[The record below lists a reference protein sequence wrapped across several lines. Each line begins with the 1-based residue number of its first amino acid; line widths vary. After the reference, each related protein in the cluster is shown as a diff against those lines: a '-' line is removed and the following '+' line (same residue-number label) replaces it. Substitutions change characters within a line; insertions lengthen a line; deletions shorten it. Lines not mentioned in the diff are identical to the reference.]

1 MPSFPVYER
10 RQGLAGGAT
19 ASYASPG
26 AFAAPGR
33 ALEGLGNAIG
43 AAGRNIGAQ
52 IDKTQNSLDDSWFS
66 KARAETALEMT
77 RFEEQSQRAATGDA
91 SGYQDTVRGQY
102 MGVRDKWLGQAPS
115 ERARQ
120 MYDEWSFGYGA
131 KVEGNAAQFRAQSD
145 LARRGTDLASA
156 VLAHSQ
162 AILSDPTQYDA
173 VFKRAMDDLEGA
185 KQWMTPEQEAKVREE
200 TTRQLNIARAQGDIL
215 RDPQAFLKATGLGQK
230 NVTIPAAKVSGDVQT
245 RGNRAMQFFMSR
257 GYSKEQSAGIVGNLV
272 QESGLRASGAV
283 GDAGTAF
290 GLAQWRGERLNR
302 LKRFSAAQGKD
313 WTDFDTQLAFIDSE
327 LRTHETAAHRALMN
341 AKTVDEAT
349 AAFIG
354 YERPK
359 GWSSGNP
366 RGGHG
371 YRNRLA
377 NAAAFAGGEVTYS
390 DPTAGDFA
398 NDPRFAGM
406 TPGDVLS
413 LFQQANA
420 ASAAMARDQKAL
432 ETEGFAVTKGAFQL
446 GIATGDASVTQQ
458 SILSSNLPDDDKA
471 QLINSLNAKRA
482 DTIAAEDAL
491 TRIGAG
497 ETFDR
502 YDTKDKKGVGLAYE
516 RLAGGVSAID
526 PSDPTGRGL
535 AEYIVEGTGIV
546 PARVSRDIRGGLN
559 SIDPARVS
567 AAASLAST
575 LYAKDRA
582 AVDAAE
588 GGEDLAEAA
597 TTYAHL
603 TERLG
608 MTPDEAGKRMVDMA
622 DPEKQRQRE
631 ALLKSEPVKKAL
643 GKINKSTIAN
653 IFDTYALGDEP
664 AVGENSAQVAMMVAE
679 YREMVE
685 GKLIPAGG
693 DMELAKQLAAAQF
706 RRVYAPTGY
715 SFSSGNVVVR
725 RPPEITYPAGPDG
738 THDWF
743 GRQAIE
749 ALKEKGI
756 EADRVYFQGYDKTEE
771 DVLEG
776 RPPRYAVLFMRNG
789 ILEMHPFPFVG
800 DIQAERDR
808 VIGKLRERQEQ
819 VRKFFNEH
827 SGEIDPTGPY
837 GDAATRPPLPP
848 KPAEPRRAVEP
859 PAISDPMLM
868 GP

>member
-1 MPSFPVYER
+1 MPTFPTYER

-120 MYDEWSFGYGA
+120 MYDEWSFGYGV
-131 KVEGNAAQFRAQSD
+131 KVEGDAAQFRAQSD

-406 TPGDVLS
+406 TLGDMLS

-471 QLINSLNAKRA
+471 QLINSLNSKRA
-482 DTIAAEDAL
+482 DEIAAEDAM
-491 TRIGAG
+491 TRLGVG
-497 ETFDR
+497 DSFDR
-502 YDTKDKKGVGLAYE
+502 YDSKDKKGVGLAYKAIVGE
-516 RLAGGVSAID
+516 RTLFGEDGAARAVLERVYSN
-526 PSDPTGRGL
+526 SR
-535 AEYIVEGTGIV
+535 IV
-546 PARVSRDIRGGLN
+546 PAGAANEIRAGLH
-559 SIDPARVS
+559 SSDPARM
-567 AAASLAST
+567 AAAGSIAAGLARIDAGALDAT
-575 LYAKDRA
+575 DGGKEIA
-582 AVDAAE
+582 DAA
-588 GGEDLAEAA
+588 A
-597 TTYAHL
+597 TYAHL

-622 DPEKQRQRE
+622 DPEKEKQRAAILE
-631 ALLKSEPVKKAL
+631 SEKVKKAL
-643 GKINKSTIAN
+643 KNVDAGDVGNM
-653 IFDTYALGDEP
+653 FDTALTWEP
-664 AVGENSAQVAMMVAE
+664 KVGETAAAGAVIVSE
-679 YREMVE
+679 YKDIYRQAIVD
-685 GKLIPAGG
+685 AGG
-693 DMELAKQLAAAQF
+693 DLELAGDLAKQRF
-706 RRVYAPTGY
+706 SRTHGVTDY
-715 SFSSGNVVVR
+715 SLSGSR
-725 RPPEITYPAGPDG
+725 TITRLPPEITYPPGADG
-738 THDWF
+738 THEWI
-743 GRQAIE
+743 GNQAIE
-749 ALKEKGI
+749 ALREQGI
-756 EADRVYFQGYDKTEE
+756 EADRVYLQPYEE
-771 DVLEG
+771 TQADYRSG
-776 RPPRYAVLFMRNG
+776 QPPRYTLYYRQNG
-789 ILEMHPFPFVG
+789 ELQQYQFPFYADVE
-800 DIQAERDR
+800 I
-808 VIGKLRERQEQ
+808 ERQRAMDERNRRIEQ
-819 VRKFFNEH
+819 SRKDWQGNLDAMEERNTIARDLMKVPQPPAP
-827 SGEIDPTGPY
+827 GEP
-837 GDAATRPPLPP
+837 GDVPSTMLPPLEIGAP
-848 KPAEPRRAVEP
+848 
-859 PAISDPMLM
+859 
-868 GP
+868 